1 MKFFKYFYQIN
12 WFFIEVDLVLV
23 LPRFGWESMW
33 FNPTSI
39 CHDDFG
45 DRTTEECA
53 PKHAHHRH
61 FHMLNEVNWA
71 SVSLF
76 CVRILRH
83 LCPWAKISTHNTQ
96 KIPEHTFCTH
106 IEMRIRC
113 FNFSYY
119 FFFFFFFFCFSYS
132 CSVLYGGKIE
142 RHNVFDVY
150 LSMRTRLSTSL
161 CCYPRACTDRTK
173 ANRTIL
179 PTTNTPWTE
188 WKKKTHEEKSS
199 FHTIFSYK
207 TIFFDSTN

>member
-1 MKFFKYFYQIN
+1 MFQIN
-12 WFFIEVDLVLV
+12 WFFIGDDLVLV
-23 LPRFGWESMW
+23 LHRCGWELMW

-119 FFFFFFFFCFSYS
+119 FFFFFSLFIFMFGF
-132 CSVLYGGKIE
+132 VWWQNWEAQRIW
-142 RHNVFDVY
+142 
-150 LSMRTRLSTSL
+150 RLSEYAYSTV
-161 CCYPRACTDRTK
+161 D
-173 ANRTIL
+173 IL
-179 PTTNTPWTE
+179 MLLSPCMHRQNQSESHDTTNNNTPWTE